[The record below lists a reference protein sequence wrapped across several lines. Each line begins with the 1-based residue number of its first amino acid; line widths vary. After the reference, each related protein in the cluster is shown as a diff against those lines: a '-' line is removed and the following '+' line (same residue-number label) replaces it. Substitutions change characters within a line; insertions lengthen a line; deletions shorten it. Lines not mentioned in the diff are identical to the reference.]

1 MIKLFISHSSED
13 AELAAI
19 FVQLIVTA
27 LMVKAQ
33 DIRCTSVDG
42 YRLPGGSDTDEQL
55 REEALGAE
63 CFIGVISSQ
72 SLASAYVLFELGARW
87 GARRHLIPLLA
98 PGLRPQALKGPLRG
112 LNALSC
118 DSMADIHQLIAELA
132 SRMHIQSESPAV
144 YQHQLEALVYYA
156 TTLEIPVDSTPTK
169 EHIVDKHLIGVTA
182 TQIPSQDDDY
192 AASGEIIAQHCE
204 REWPEDFSM
213 RAYCINQQQEAV
225 EKLRQGRPSDIPEE
239 VFYQIRRKCAREW
252 PDDFSMRQYSEEQQ
266 TAAYRSLQSRRQQ
279 PIY

>member
-27 LMVKAQ
+27 LKIKSQ
-33 DIRCTSVDG
+33 DIRCTSVEG
-42 YRLPGGSDTDEQL
+42 YRLPGGSDTDEKL

-63 CFIGVISSQ
+63 CFIGVISPQ

-87 GARRHLIPLLA
+87 GVRRHLVPLLA
-98 PGLRPQALKGPLRG
+98 PGLGPQALKGPLRG

-132 SRMHIQSESPAV
+132 SQLGLQSESPAV
-144 YQHQLEALVYYA
+144 YQRQLEALVYYA
-156 TTLEIPVDSTPTK
+156 TTLETPVDSTSIKEKLVSGQPTK
-169 EHIVDKHLIGVTA
+169 KLA
-182 TQIPSQDDDY
+182 NQITISGDDY
-192 AASGEIIAQHCE
+192 SASREIIEQHCE

-213 RAYCINQQQEAV
+213 RAYCLNQQQEAV

-239 VFYQIRRKCAREW
+239 IFHQIRRKCAREW
-252 PDDFSMRQYSEEQQ
+252 PDDFSMRLYSEEQQ
-266 TAAYRSLQSRRQQ
+266 IAAFRSLKPHR
-279 PIY
+279 